1 MKPGNEAE
9 APVPGKRGDH
19 KPEIRASPYPRKKR

>member
-9 APVPGKRGDH
+9 APVPGKRGDY
-19 KPEIRASPYPRKKR
+19 KPEIKASSYPRKKR